1 MSEADIQQVTI
12 NNLLFVFRQLCDDIR
27 EIIGLKDEVT
37 QQVRLFIVRK
47 NGNREMYQIED
58 CHEFENLVNTY
69 FTTLTEANVGY
80 KKGDY
85 LACVAHE
92 KVLQD
97 QYKFLFDEQEYI
109 KCITAIKSEMEK
121 ESGGEVKTS

>member
-1 MSEADIQQVTI
+1 MLEADIQQETI

-37 QQVRLFIVRK
+37 QQIRLFIIRK
-47 NGNREMYQIED
+47 NGDREMYQIKD
-58 CHEFENLVNTY
+58 CQEFLDHVNTY

-80 KKGDY
+80 KMGDY

-92 KVLQD
+92 KILQD
-97 QYKFLFDEQEYI
+97 QHKHLFDDQEYVM
-109 KCITAIKSEMEK
+109 IKSEMEK